1 MNIMTKRG
9 SLDNIVTYEH
19 ICDSNDDL
27 NKIDKKYATL
37 GSVAIILDKET
48 EELSVYMADSDGVW
62 HLISAGNSGEGGG
75 GITPTGTLDI
85 TDNGTYDVT
94 QYAEAN
100 VNIAATSE
108 LEDIVLVQYD
118 ADIGD
123 WVIKT
128 PYEEVLRIAQAKPR
142 WCVLVRKQST
152 GGINDIMS
160 NVYYMS
166 NQPQLGIFWI
176 QFSTLASLNTFM
188 QSGDAVGTL
197 TLHIIIVNPD
207 DQTTLYQ
214 TNLLANSIWEQRSR
228 S

>member
-62 HLISAGNSGEGGG
+62 HLISTGDSGEGGG

-108 LEDIVLVQYD
+108 LENVILVQYD
-118 ADIGD
+118 ADLGD

-128 PYEEVLRIAQAKPR
+128 PYEEVLRIAQAQPKG
-142 WCVLVRKQST
+142 CVLVRKQST

>member
-188 QSGDAVGTL
+188 QSGDAFGSL

-214 TNLLANSIWEQRSR
+214 TNLLTNSRWEQKPRS
-228 S
+228 

>member
-62 HLISAGNSGEGGG
+62 HLISAGDSGGG
-75 GITPTGTLDI
+75 GVTPTGTLDI

-118 ADIGD
+118 ADLGD

-152 GGINDIMS
+152 GGTNDIMS
-160 NVYYMS
+160 NVYYMG

-188 QSGDAVGTL
+188 QSGDAFGSL
-197 TLHIIIVNPD
+197 TLHTIIVNPD
-207 DQTTLYQ
+207 DQTMLYQ
-214 TNLLANSIWEQRSR
+214 TNLLTNSRWEQKPRS
-228 S
+228 